1 MRTIARDLGRAP
13 STISREVARNR
24 GCSRYRAID
33 AHDRA
38 WYRAKR
44 PKPCRMDENPVL
56 ADFVRDRLSDDWS
69 PQQIA
74 GFLAVMHPDSPEMR
88 VSHETI
94 YKTLFI
100 QSRGVLARELTKH
113 LRTHR
118 PIRKHKRHSVKG
130 QVRSQIAGAVSIHDR
145 PVEVEDRA
153 VPGHWESQW
162 CCQAA

>member
-1 MRTIARDLGRAP
+1 
-13 STISREVARNR
+13 
-24 GCSRYRAID
+24 
-33 AHDRA
+33 
-38 WYRAKR
+38 
-44 PKPCRMDENPVL
+44 VL
-56 ADFVRDRLSDDWS
+56 AHLVRERLIEDWS

-74 GFLAVMHPDSPEMR
+74 GFLAVTYPDTLELR

-130 QVRSQIAGAVSIHDR
+130 QLRSQIAGTVSIHDR
-145 PVEVEDRA
+145 PDVGLFALKVGGWRFRRR
-153 VPGHWESQW
+153 G
-162 CCQAA
+162 QASPVRDELVD

>member
-1 MRTIARDLGRAP
+1 
-13 STISREVARNR
+13 
-24 GCSRYRAID
+24 
-33 AHDRA
+33 
-38 WYRAKR
+38 
-44 PKPCRMDENPVL
+44 MDENPVL